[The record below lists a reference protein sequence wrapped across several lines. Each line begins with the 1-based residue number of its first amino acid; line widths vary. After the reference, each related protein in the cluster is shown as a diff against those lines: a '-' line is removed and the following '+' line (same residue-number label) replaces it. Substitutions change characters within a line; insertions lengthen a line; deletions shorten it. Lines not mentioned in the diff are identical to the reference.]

1 MRVIVFVK
9 ATEGS
14 EQGIHDTADT
24 AKMFEDMGRFNQELE
39 KAGILKMGD
48 GLKPSSEGK
57 RVRFD
62 GTQRTVKDGP
72 FPANEVVAGFWIW
85 EVKDMNEA
93 VEWVKKC
100 PNPMMGPSDIEIRPL
115 YEMEDLADFMSP
127 EAKKTSWRLKKSP
140 PQRGFS

>member
-1 MRVIVFVK
+1 MRVMIFVK

-14 EQGIHDTADT
+14 EEGIKDTPEM
-24 AKMFEDMGRFNQELE
+24 AKMFEDMGRFNQELI
-39 KAGILKMGD
+39 KAGIMKDGD

-57 RVRFD
+57 RVHFN

-85 EVKDMNEA
+85 DVKDMNEA

-100 PNPMMGPSDIEIRPL
+100 PNPMMGPSDIEIRPF
-115 YEMEDLADFMSP
+115 YEMGDLTDFMSP
-127 EAKKTSWRLKKSP
+127 EAKKLHKA
-140 PQRGFS
+140 